1 MYLGRDDRPAT
12 MTTQFALRV
21 AILGGAP
28 LVMFSLIFFRLW
40 YLEVLSGDKYLEQAQ
55 NNRVREVKV
64 PAPRGEIVDRNGEVL
79 VGNRT
84 ALALQV
90 KADEL
95 PANNKE
101 EAQVVKRLA
110 DVTGMDA

>member
-1 MYLGRDDRPAT
+1 MYLRDEDRPQR
-12 MTTQFALRV
+12 MTSQFALRV
-21 AILGGAP
+21 AILGGGA
-28 LVMFSLIFFRLW
+28 LVMFFIIFFRLW

-64 PAPRGEIVDRNGEVL
+64 PAPRGQIVDRNGRVL
-79 VGNRT
+79 VDNRT

-95 PANNKE
+95 PPNNDE
-101 EAQVVKRLA
+101 RDQVLKRLA
-110 DVTGMDA
+110 DAA

>member
-1 MYLGRDDRPAT
+1 
-12 MTTQFALRV
+12 MTSQFALRV
-21 AILGGAP
+21 AILGAAA
-28 LVMFSLIFFRLW
+28 LAMFSIIFFRLW

-64 PAPRGEIVDRNGEVL
+64 QAPRGQIVDRNGEVL
-79 VGNRT
+79 VDNRT

-95 PANNKE
+95 PANNAE
-101 EAQVVKRLA
+101 QDRVIDRLA
-110 DVTGMDA
+110 KVAGMP